1 MKVRTIGARV
11 MAIPINLANHFDFKE
26 KHEKRTNCVAK
37 RFKIAFF
44 PSKEN
49 LLLPF

>member
-11 MAIPINLANHFDFKE
+11 MAIRINLANRFDFKE